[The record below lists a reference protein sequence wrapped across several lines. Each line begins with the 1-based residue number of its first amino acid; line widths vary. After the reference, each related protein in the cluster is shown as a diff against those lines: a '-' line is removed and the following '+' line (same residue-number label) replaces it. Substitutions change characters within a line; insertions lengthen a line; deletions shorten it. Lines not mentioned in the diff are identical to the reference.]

1 MKNRVPTLIAPPGD
15 ITQPEATTR
24 GRNAIWR
31 HGLDCLVEEAL
42 PHELG
47 LYKGR
52 DVAAAL
58 MADFAPRDGAEELL
72 VAQIIAIDVAVLDG
86 FKRARAFQVSPQV
99 RDMELRHAEK
109 LANTSLRLRDA
120 FDRRRAPGPGNVSVN
135 TQVNVA
141 AGGQALVAMQPQLP
155 AGTEA
160 EDPDRGSTERR
171 QPREKSTP
179 AFDDERIKRPPPA
192 DEEADSCE

>member
-1 MKNRVPTLIAPPGD
+1 MKNRVKKQIAPPGD

-24 GRNAIWR
+24 ARNATLR

-42 PHELG
+42 PHEFG

-58 MADFAPRDGAEELL
+58 MAEFAPRDGSEELL
-72 VAQIIAIDVAVLDG
+72 VAQIVAIDFAVLDG
-86 FKRARAFQVSPQV
+86 LKRARAFEVSPQV
-99 RDMELRHAEK
+99 RDMELRHVEK
-109 LANTSLRLRDA
+109 LSNTSLRLRDA

-160 EDPDRGSTERR
+160 EDPDRGSPERR
-171 QPREKSTP
+171 KPREKSPP
-179 AFDDERIKRPPPA
+179 AFDDERIKRPPPPPD
-192 DEEADSCE
+192 DE